1 MRDPSIPSASTTP
14 SSPPDAVDGAG
25 RAGSAARTALAAE
38 LKHLVA
44 DVEEL
49 ARQAGNLGGEE
60 FAAVRASILAR
71 LASAR
76 EGLVHT
82 GEGLAARARGT
93 AQATDHYVHEQ
104 PWKAI
109 AVGATLGLLLGFA
122 LARR

>member
-1 MRDPSIPSASTTP
+1 MRDPTNP
-14 SSPPDAVDGAG
+14 SSLSAPPETIDGAG
-25 RAGSAARTALAAE
+25 PSGSAARGALAAE

-49 ARQAGNLGGEE
+49 ARQAGALGGDE
-60 FAAVRASILAR
+60 FAAAKARIGAR
-71 LASAR
+71 LTAAR
-76 EGLVHT
+76 EGLAHA
-82 GEGLAARARGT
+82 GESLAARARGT
-93 AQATDHYVHEQ
+93 AEATDHYVHEQ